1 MSKGSE
7 SWSKMKLNRLGRIPV
22 TSILVMLVLFLAA
35 CETKTINQI
44 LAEPQRYHNR
54 EVAIQGNVVDSY
66 SVLGRGVYR
75 VDDGTGKLWI
85 VSDKG
90 VPRKGSRVGVKGKIQ
105 DGFDLG
111 SLVKLPETVS
121 AGLVLIES
129 SHRAE

>member
-1 MSKGSE
+1 
-7 SWSKMKLNRLGRIPV
+7 MKAIRLGRIPV
-22 TSILVMLVLFLAA
+22 TLILVAMVLFLVA
-35 CETKTINQI
+35 CETRTINQI
-44 LAEPQRYHNR
+44 LAEPSRYQNR

-75 VDDGTGKLWI
+75 IDDGTGKLWI

-90 VPRKGSRVGVKGKIQ
+90 VPRKGSRVGVKGRVQ

>member
-1 MSKGSE
+1 MVGGQN
-7 SWSKMKLNRLGRIPV
+7 KMKEIKLGRTAV
-22 TSILVMLVLFLAA
+22 TLFLVSIVLFLAA
-35 CETKTINQI
+35 CERKTINQI
-44 LAEPQRYHNR
+44 LAEPHRYANR
-54 EVAIQGNVVDSY
+54 EVGIEGHVVDSY

-121 AGLVLIES
+121 SGLVMIEH

>member
-1 MSKGSE
+1 
-7 SWSKMKLNRLGRIPV
+7 
-22 TSILVMLVLFLAA
+22 
-35 CETKTINQI
+35 
-44 LAEPQRYHNR
+44 
-54 EVAIQGNVVDSY
+54 
-66 SVLGRGVYR
+66 LGRGVYR

-121 AGLVLIES
+121 SGLVMIES

>member
-1 MSKGSE
+1 
-7 SWSKMKLNRLGRIPV
+7 MKENRLGRIAI
-22 TSILVMLVLFLAA
+22 TLFLVSMGLFLAA
-35 CETKTINQI
+35 CERKTINQI
-44 LAEPQRYHNR
+44 LAEPHRYANR
-54 EVAIQGNVVDSY
+54 EVGIEGNVVDSY

-121 AGLVLIES
+121 SGLVMIES